1 MGTDDVEYFVA
12 KQMAMRV
19 CSKDGEG
26 YGKARERVKEHMVD
40 KLEDSWL
47 DEKVKRAERNNQR
60 SKLEH
65 LLRKRKSEYKKYI
78 NFVKGIMRNERAML
92 RRENMKKV
100 RKIRINRKEIKEF

>member
-1 MGTDDVEYFVA
+1 
-12 KQMAMRV
+12 MRRP
-19 CSKDGEG
+19 G
-26 YGKARERVKEHMVD
+26 RVKEHMVD

-100 RKIRINRKEIKEF
+100 RKIRINRKEIKEFKLPPNLARYKEAEIFKEESICAWRG